1 MSLKEQIMDDV
12 KVAMKNKEG
21 EKLQAL
27 RLIHSA
33 IKNQEIEIRPKTI
46 SEEEVVLVLKKLA
59 KQRKDSIEQYTNA
72 NRVDLADKEMAELKI
87 IEAYLPTQMSAEKV
101 ESLIIEVIRE
111 TGSSSMKD
119 MGKVMKIVLEK
130 SLGTADNKLVSEIVK
145 AKLQQ

>member
-12 KVAMKNKEG
+12 KVAMKNKES